1 MGRKA
6 ACSASSRTS
15 TARPWTRSSTERRR
29 PPSTVRVERHFVL
42 MMLVVAATVAPA
54 TAQQASETLLLLRT
68 ATTDGAYHLVEAIH
82 QRGRVVPLDVGYI
95 DFDNPAQYREMWV
108 GGGGVPF
115 QGPKAFLI
123 TEGLLARAF
132 GAHGAQ
138 ALYFQPYF
146 FGIYRVAPKLPFEA
160 SYFAYVP
167 LNEAA
172 TTQHLLERAKLEYDF
187 ARFKVGAGYSAYRF
201 GREAWRHKPFITAT
215 LKAGM
220 LGNFELWLQR
230 VPDDQVAV
238 QFRYAKVFIH

>member
-1 MGRKA
+1 
-6 ACSASSRTS
+6 
-15 TARPWTRSSTERRR
+15 
-29 PPSTVRVERHFVL
+29 
-42 MMLVVAATVAPA
+42 MMLVVAATVVPA
-54 TAQQASETLLLLRT
+54 AAQPASETLLLVRT

-82 QRGRVVPLDVGYI
+82 QRGRVIPLDVGYI
-95 DFDNPAQYREMWV
+95 DFDNPALYREMWV

-115 QGPKAFLI
+115 QGPKGFLI
-123 TEGLLARAF
+123 AEGLLARAF

-146 FGIYRVAPKLPFEA
+146 LGIYRVAPKLPFET

-172 TTQHLLERAKLEYDF
+172 TAQHLLERAKLEYDF

-201 GREAWRHKPFITAT
+201 GGEAWRHKPFITAT

-230 VPDDQVAV
+230 VPDDRVAL